1 MLTARLHQLA
11 DRYERDFGVDVR
23 PLEGRWRRG
32 RRRRA
37 GRPRARL
44 LGGFDLVADHVDL
57 DDRVAE
63 ADLVVTGEGHL
74 DAQSLDGKVVG
85 GVCEVAVAAATPV
98 LVIVGSADAEARA
111 TLEATATA
119 SASITVV
126 DLVAT
131 FGSDQAFSEPLRC
144 IEQASAHGALAA
156 P

>member
-23 PLEGRWRRG
+23 PLEGG
-32 RRRRA
+32 GAA
-37 GRPRARL
+37 GGLAGGLAALGARL

-85 GVCEVAVAAATPV
+85 GVCEVAVAAGTPV
-98 LVIVGSADAEARA
+98 VVIVGSADAEARA
-111 TLEATATA
+111 VLEATATT
-119 SASITVV
+119 SAPVTVV

-131 FGSDQAFSEPLRC
+131 FGTDRAFGEPLRC
-144 IEQASAHGALAA
+144 IEQAARSALSAA
-156 P
+156 